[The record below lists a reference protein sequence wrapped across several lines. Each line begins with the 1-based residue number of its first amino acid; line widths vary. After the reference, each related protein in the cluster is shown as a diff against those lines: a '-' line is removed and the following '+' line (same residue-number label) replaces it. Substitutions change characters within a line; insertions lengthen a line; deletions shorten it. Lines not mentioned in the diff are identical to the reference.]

1 MKLKLKLDLNLF
13 HRQSN
18 PSFSNLTALVYSF
31 TWDTILNIF
40 VFLGAV
46 FLLHFLGFNTM
57 YSTDKRNYFWC
68 RGSVLAAAVNLGF
81 YTLCW
86 HYLEHYTKANQN
98 YAGIMLRETGLFPG
112 FEQAKSN
119 L

>member
-1 MKLKLKLDLNLF
+1 MGY
-13 HRQSN
+13 N
-18 PSFSNLTALVYSF
+18 PQHFRVSGFRFLV
-31 TWDTILNIF
+31 
-40 VFLGAV
+40 V

-57 YSTDKRNYFWC
+57 YSMDNRNYFWC
-68 RGSVLAAAVNLGF
+68 QGSVLAAAVNLGF

-98 YAGIMLRETGLFPG
+98 YAGIMVRETGLFPG